1 MLVSF
6 IIGLSFLILFFI
18 FIGVNIIANLKDKS
32 YKIIFIVLLGI
43 TYLTILEIIFCIYLF
58 VKFRNK
64 NGEEGPRGFQ
74 GHPGDIGDDGKC
86 NNKECRKDLLVIMIA
101 KIFEKKLKR
110 KLNNE
115 ENKILFTNFKNNATN
130 LELKNFIDESLPKN
144 LNSINLE
151 YLKKFNEKL
160 TEKIELGYITIH
172 DFEPII
178 NLDETKR
185 LKGDANDLIKII

>member
-178 NLDETKR
+178 SNGTKR

>member
-160 TEKIELGYITIH
+160 TEKIELGYITIN
-172 DFEPII
+172 DFILI
-178 NLDETKR
+178 DSSGIKR